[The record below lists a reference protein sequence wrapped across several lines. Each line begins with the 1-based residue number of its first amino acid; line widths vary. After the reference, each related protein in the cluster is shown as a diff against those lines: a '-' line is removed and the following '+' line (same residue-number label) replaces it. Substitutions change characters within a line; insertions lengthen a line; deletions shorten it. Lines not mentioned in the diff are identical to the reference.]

1 MESPVKSHMSQHSN
15 IRLRAILISLALAPI
30 NIYIVVQWETVW
42 NTQYPTTMTIFYNV
56 IFTFFFV
63 VILNIPLKR
72 WAPRVAL
79 SQQELLTIYTMLVM
93 AVCVSG
99 HDFSQALFC
108 TLGTARWSATPEN
121 DWSNL
126 FWKYLSPHLTVNDDR
141 VLYGFYKGEST
152 LYTPAHIKSWLEPMI
167 WWTLFLTVV
176 AFTMF
181 CINVIIRKQWIEK
194 EKLTYPLVQLPFE
207 MSREGNGH
215 HPFFRNKPFWIG
227 LGLSAGVNLINGI
240 NYLFPL
246 FPQIPLGHNLSVYF
260 TERPFNAMDDF
271 SIQFNPFA
279 IGLAFAIP
287 LDLLFSCW
295 FFFLFWKAEQ
305 VVGSMAGIN
314 QPGYPFVAQQIL
326 GGYLGIA
333 IVALWLARKPIW
345 QLIKKVVRARSDED
359 DSREPMKYRT
369 AVLGI
374 ILGISF
380 LVFFSYQAGM
390 TIRFAL
396 AFFGVYFAIAFA
408 HTRARAELGPPMHG
422 IHYFGPFQ
430 FFIAVIGSRKLAN
443 QTLTAAA
450 PLWTFTKQFRNHPMP
465 YILESFKLA
474 DRAGMDTRKLGRV
487 IMLSVVVSLI
497 LTSWIFLQFSY
508 KWGGISEGRGIQ
520 AYTTIERWLVRP
532 IEPDIQSLGAI
543 AVGSLFVFTNTTLR
557 LRFLWWPLH
566 PLAYPIAGYVDFRHL
581 WFPFFISW
589 LLKLVI
595 LKHGGIQAYRRT
607 FPFFLG
613 LVLGDFTIG
622 SVWGIIG
629 LITGEPTYAFKQW

>member
-1 MESPVKSHMSQHSN
+1 MESPAKNQMIPHKS
-15 IRLRAILISLALAPI
+15 ITVRAVLIALALAPI
-30 NIYIVVQWETVW
+30 NVYIVVQWETVW
-42 NTQYPTTMTIFYNV
+42 STQYPTTMTIFYNA
-56 IFTFFFV
+56 IFSFLV
-63 VILNIPLKR
+63 VVLLNMPLKR
-72 WAPRVAL
+72 WMPHIAL
-79 SQQELLTIYTMLVM
+79 SQQELLTIYMMLVL

-121 DWSNL
+121 DWVNL
-126 FWKYLSPHLTVNDDR
+126 FWPYLPPRLTVNDDK

-152 LYTPAHIKSWLEPMI
+152 FYIADHIKGWLEPMI

-194 EKLTYPLVQLPFE
+194 EKLTYPLVHLPFE
-207 MSREGNGH
+207 MSREGNGR
-215 HPFFRNKPFWIG
+215 HPFFRDKLLWIG
-227 LGLSAGVNLINGI
+227 FGVAAGVNLINGTI
-240 NYLFPL
+240 YLFPL
-246 FPQIPLGHNLSVYF
+246 IPQIPLGYNLSPYF
-260 TERPFNAMDDF
+260 TERPLSAIGNFPV
-271 SIQFNPFA
+271 QFNPFA

-305 VVGSMAGIN
+305 VVGSMAGIS
-314 QPGYPFVAQQIL
+314 QPGYPFAKQQVF

-345 QLIKKVVRARSDED
+345 QMIKKAVGARSDVD
-359 DSREPMKYRT
+359 DSREPIKYRT
-369 AVLGI
+369 AMLGI

-430 FFIAVIGSRKLAN
+430 FFVAAVGSRKLAN

-474 DRAGMDTRKLGRV
+474 DKSGMDTRKLGRV

-497 LTSWIFLQFSY
+497 LTCWTFLQFSY
-508 KWGGISEGRGIQ
+508 KWGGISEGRGIE
-520 AYTTIERWLVRP
+520 AYTTIGRWLVRP

-543 AVGSLFVFTNTTLR
+543 AVGALFVFINTALR
-557 LRFLWWPLH
+557 LRFLWWSLH
-566 PLAYPIAGYVDFRHL
+566 PLAYPIAGYAAFRHL

-589 LLKLVI
+589 LLKLAI
-595 LKHGGIQAYRRT
+595 LKHGSIQTYRRT

-622 SVWGIIG
+622 SIWGIIG